1 MLPLNMVLCA
11 LTCISYSTAYN
22 SIDDNIAEW
31 LDETCYDID
40 PPEIRNGNA
49 LVTIE
54 WSDRNSY
61 MAATYSCIDN
71 YELNLKGD
79 RTLFCMNGLWL
90 GNIPECVLADDD
102 SEFKDCET
110 YEGCSHFC
118 NGETGKCQCYKGYT
132 LNSTD
137 FKSCEDID
145 ECKESNGGCSHK
157 CHNMRG
163 EYICTCNDGYEID
176 EEDGHTCVDI
186 DECADPELSA
196 DCQAGC
202 DNLVGSYKCRPTMV
216 GRVELNDI
224 NGFPSD
230 EVLCK
235 SGFQLSPDG
244 SECQDINEC
253 ELVDKDSKTGRESPR
268 YCGHKC
274 ENTVGSYICHCPEG
288 YHLLE
293 DRQSCAL
300 NGRNR
305 PAIIIPKAIEC
316 PSGFEPSADGSKCQD
331 IDECKLMKSSN
342 PKHHPCQQMC
352 ENSEGSFR
360 CHCSKGYHL
369 LKDDR
374 SCASDPCPP
383 GFERSSDGL
392 KCQDINECELANRI
406 CHHGCTNTN
415 GSYICH
421 CKEGYHLRKDKQNC
435 DRNII
440 CQPGYTPSADGT
452 RCQDID
458 ECKLMKSSNPKH
470 HPCQQM
476 CGNAE
481 GSFRCHC
488 SRGYHLLKD
497 NRSCALDPCPP
508 GFERSSD
515 GLKCQDINE
524 CELVNRICHHGC
536 TNTNGSYICHCKE
549 GYHLRKDKQN
559 CDRNIICQPGYT
571 PSADGTRCQD
581 IDECKLMKSSNPKH
595 HPCQQMCENAEG
607 SFRCHCWRGYHL
619 LKDNRSCALDPCS
632 PGLKRSANGINCQ
645 QIDYATS
652 WKICTPMQHP
662 PNGRAICRELKT
674 LHGFNSYVCDFICD
688 VGYAL
693 IGSSSRSCGR
703 SGIWNGSDSVCVGI
717 QMLPS
722 SYYKQV
728 IRPIFNSPQNTE
740 RSTQSYSSYSY
751 DAELQGPKPRR
762 MASMRHTS
770 TSYDRVGIPLS

>member
-476 CGNAE
+476 C
-481 GSFRCHC
+481 
-488 SRGYHLLKD
+488 
-497 NRSCALDPCPP
+497 
-508 GFERSSD
+508 
-515 GLKCQDINE
+515 
-524 CELVNRICHHGC
+524 
-536 TNTNGSYICHCKE
+536 
-549 GYHLRKDKQN
+549 
-559 CDRNIICQPGYT
+559 
-571 PSADGTRCQD
+571 
-581 IDECKLMKSSNPKH
+581 
-595 HPCQQMCENAEG
+595 ENAEG